1 MGTREFRVIL
11 LGPAPGTTHERL
23 AGALA
28 PLFRTSPEHMESLLA
43 RSPSVI
49 KRGIDEPTA
58 IRILARLEMAGAR
71 ARVEPEG
78 SPKGGASPRQAS
90 VPGVRMICPK
100 CGTEQPETASCAH
113 CGIIIAKFRAQKGAS
128 TDEAPRERVDST
140 TFPSSSLA
148 TASRI
153 IHPLRGTMGGVAFLL
168 IILLVG
174 AEFLLLR
181 GEVLTRR
188 NIPLGRADAFVA
200 VPVEQTGTPYQVSI
214 QTQERLILSYALET
228 DKGRVVFEKTEHIP
242 HEGYRHFDFTPSDTG
257 TYRLSVQR
265 ETLVPGSVDRA
276 RIIVRVND
284 RRILGPLFSKL
295 KF

>member
-1 MGTREFRVIL
+1 MAARDFRVIL
-11 LGPAPGTTHERL
+11 LGPAAGTTHEQL

-28 PLFRTSPEHMESLLA
+28 PLFKTSPERMRSLVA
-43 RSPSVI
+43 RSPSII
-49 KRGIDEPTA
+49 KRGMDEPTA
-58 IRILARLEMAGAR
+58 MKIRNRLEQAGAR

-78 SPKGGASPRQAS
+78 SLKGGASPRQD
-90 VPGVRMICPK
+90 PMGVRMICPK
-100 CGTEQPETASCAH
+100 CNTEQPEAASCAH

-140 TFPSSSLA
+140 NLPSSTLA

-174 AEFLLLR
+174 AEFLLLS
-181 GEVLTRR
+181 GEEVTRR
-188 NIPLGRADAFVA
+188 YLPLGREDAFVA
-200 VPVEQTGTPYQVSI
+200 VPVERTGIPYQVSI
-214 QTQERLILSYALET
+214 QTKERLALYYALET
-228 DKGRVVFEKTEHIP
+228 DQGRIVYEKTEHIP
-242 HEGYRHFDFTPSDTG
+242 HEGYRKFRFTPPETG
-257 TYRLSVQR
+257 TYRLYVQR

-284 RRILGPLFSKL
+284 RRVLGSLFSKL